1 MEVRNVFALVENAA
15 GDAILNLRSERL
27 RLLQIAWVVT
37 IGICIE
43 VPIQQI
49 FVRREVIVCRTRL
62 KHLDEGKAAVLNG
75 GFENAS
81 HQFNV
86 TAEATGNEG
95 GIEREDQVHAR
106 QRMLGDP
113 VRACVHGLALWRER
127 TRLPGRQPVVCIVVQ
142 DERDGII
149 APHAM
154 DQMPDTLRESRAI
167 AAEGDDRNLDI
178 CKLRACCKRDDA
190 SLGPV
195 EALASNLVRAVA
207 VTTDIVAKANLPR

>member
-1 MEVRNVFALVENAA
+1 MEVRNVFALIENAA

-62 KHLDEGKAAVLNG
+62 EHLDEGKATVLNG

-86 TAEATGNEG
+86 TAKATRNEG
-95 GIEREDQVHAR
+95 GVEREDQVHAR

-113 VRACVHGLALWRER
+113 VGACVHWLALWRER
-127 TRLPGRQPVVCIVVQ
+127 TRLPGR
-142 DERDGII
+142 
-149 APHAM
+149 
-154 DQMPDTLRESRAI
+154 
-167 AAEGDDRNLDI
+167 
-178 CKLRACCKRDDA
+178 
-190 SLGPV
+190 
-195 EALASNLVRAVA
+195 
-207 VTTDIVAKANLPR
+207 